1 MDPNV
6 LHNIGYGM
14 YIVASRKVDVFNGQ
28 IANTVFQVTS
38 SPPTIAISIN
48 KDNLTYEFIQ
58 ASKMFSVS
66 ILSQETPLA
75 FIGEFGF
82 KSGRNE
88 NKFKNVK
95 YKVLESGC
103 PVVLDNS
110 LGYLE
115 AKVVK
120 QLDCG
125 THTLFLGEIVNSEIL
140 LAGKAMTYDYY
151 HQVKR
156 GTTPQSAPTFIKEE
170 MPKPKENAMKK
181 YRCTVCGYIYDP
193 AVGDPDSGIAPGTP
207 FEKLPDNWVCPVCG
221 VDKSKFEEE

>member
-1 MDPNV
+1 MDQNV
-6 LHNIGYGM
+6 LHNVGYGM
-14 YIVASRKVDVFNGQ
+14 YIISSFKGQELNAQ

-38 SPPTIAISIN
+38 VPATIAISIN
-48 KDNLTYEFIQ
+48 KQNLTHEFI
-58 ASKMFSVS
+58 SSSGFFSVS

-75 FIGEFGF
+75 FIGQFGF
-82 KSGRNE
+82 KSGREE

-95 YKVLESGC
+95 YKLLESGC

-120 QLDCG
+120 QFDCG
-125 THTLFLGEIVNSEIL
+125 THTVFLGQVQGSEIL
-140 LAGKAMTYDYY
+140 MAGKPMTYDYY
-151 HQVKR
+151 HRIKR

-170 MPKPKENAMKK
+170 MFKPREVAMKK

-193 AVGDPDSGIAPGTP
+193 ELGDSDGGISPGTP
-207 FEKLPDNWVCPVCG
+207 FEKIPDGWVCPVCG
-221 VDKSKFEEE
+221 VDKSKFEEV